1 VIRRGRLRGPGH
13 VKLIIATIVQT
24 MGDPVSFGGVISA
37 WHTGMEGSKPFPNPA
52 MNAEQWDQANYEER
66 TNASP
71 GSFSGVAK
79 E

>member
-1 VIRRGRLRGPGH
+1 
-13 VKLIIATIVQT
+13 
-24 MGDPVSFGGVISA
+24 
-37 WHTGMEGSKPFPNPA
+37 MEGSKPFPNPA
-52 MNAEQWDQANYEER
+52 MKAEQWDQANYEER